1 MAGGR
6 RPTCRPDTNTSP
18 PVPPSPVFKARLKTV
33 EASASNPYIY
43 YNMQL
48 QAIIKSGTSQVAE
61 AMGGSLLWGR
71 ARPVHA
77 HWAYTGF
84 PLLQARTLLP
94 FPWT

>member
-18 PVPPSPVFKARLKTV
+18 PVPPSPVFKARL
-33 EASASNPYIY
+33 EAEETSASNTYIC

-48 QAIIKSGTSQVAE
+48 QAIIKMGTSQVAE
-61 AMGGSLLWGR
+61 EMEGSHLGEGQ
-71 ARPVHA
+71 ACACSH
-77 HWAYTGF
+77 TGF

-94 FPWT
+94 RHWP